1 MSDNEDDKPVTK
13 SFFLNTLSKL
23 FNITSSLPVIKQFQ
37 EEEMRAIEP
46 LYCSVGE
53 VDGHGDF
60 IPTIEDMRE
69 FVNEINKKNDKGELQ
84 SSISHIHKTQCF
96 KMVRAWVNE
105 CECIIGDTVI
115 PKGMPIAETQFTK
128 KAAWDMRKIGK
139 LLGLS
144 IGALAK
150 VTPTEDGK
158 NTLTKLSFDFKGAHL
173 AYTDVSVGGAASG
186 YNSPIL
192 LKSNALKATPEIL
205 EIIKDLEEE
214 LTPLD
219 KTLGVSNADN
229 GKQNTPSTSAH
240 AEAVM
245 AGDDKK
251 VLEGKEKV
259 MSEQDLDAAKA
270 AQDAVIK
277 RLEDQVSALLL
288 ANAKEKAKNA
298 IAKYNL
304 TEDESEGLAKAL
316 AVLPEDAKEGV
327 VKALDSLVAKV
338 AEKEIEVAKAK
349 ETASPQDEIVKA
361 AQKELS
367 QEAGHDSQAALPSTV
382 SDAEAKA
389 DAIAKAYEQ
398 FAKLEKSKGAK

>member
-1 MSDNEDDKPVTK
+1 MS
-13 SFFLNTLSKL
+13 
-23 FNITSSLPVIKQFQ
+23 
-37 EEEMRAIEP
+37 
-46 LYCSVGE
+46 
-53 VDGHGDF
+53 
-60 IPTIEDMRE
+60 
-69 FVNEINKKNDKGELQ
+69 KKK
-84 SSISHIHKTQCF
+84 
-96 KMVRAWVNE
+96 R
-105 CECIIGDTVI
+105 
-115 PKGMPIAETQFTK
+115 
-128 KAAWDMRKIGK
+128 
-139 LLGLS
+139 
-144 IGALAK
+144 
-150 VTPTEDGK
+150 
-158 NTLTKLSFDFKGAHL
+158 TLTKWTFDFKGAHL
-173 AYTDVSVGGAASG
+173 AYTDASVGGAASG

-304 TEDESEGLAKAL
+304 SEDESEGLAKAL

-367 QEAGHDSQAALPSTV
+367 QEAGHDSQAALPSTI